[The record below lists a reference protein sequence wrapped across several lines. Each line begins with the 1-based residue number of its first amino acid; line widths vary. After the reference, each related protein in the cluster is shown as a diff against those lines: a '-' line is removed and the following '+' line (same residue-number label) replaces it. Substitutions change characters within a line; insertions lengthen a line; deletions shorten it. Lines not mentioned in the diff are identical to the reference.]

1 MDFRL
6 LNVFTF
12 KYNIVL
18 VVVIKNAFKDSLIH
32 YKDKLN
38 MQLRT
43 KMKIWNVKNI
53 FFIDEET
60 ARKKGFVK

>member
-1 MDFRL
+1 M
-6 LNVFTF
+6 
-12 KYNIVL
+12 L